1 MTSSPSSPSTSSTRT
16 ALTGHSIIAGES
28 VPGTGGS
35 TRGYN
40 PATDEPLEP
49 AYSLIENEQLARAT
63 EAAEEAFASFSTL
76 DPETHAAFLE
86 RIADNIEAVKDELV
100 ARAMAETGLPE
111 ARLTGETGRTTGQLR
126 LFARVVRQ
134 GDHRG
139 VRVDPAQ
146 PERTPMP
153 RADIRQRRIP
163 LGPVAVFGASNFPLA
178 FSTAGG
184 DTASALAAG
193 CPVVFKA
200 HNAHPGTGEIVGRA
214 IADAAAELGLHPGV
228 FSLVYGPGASVGQAL
243 AADPR
248 ISAIGFTGSRG
259 AGTSLMA
266 TAAARPEPIP
276 VYAEMSSI
284 NPVYFFAGAL
294 AGDPDSVDA
303 LAASFVGSL
312 TGSSG
317 QLCTAPGLVFVP
329 AGESGDR
336 FAAAVSRHLAEKAG
350 QTMLTAG
357 IAQSWTAGVERLSS
371 QEGVSAVGQG
381 TDGTTRNAPAP
392 VVYGTDAQTFGAN
405 EVLHEEIFG
414 AASLFIRYGS
424 LDELIAATRR
434 MEGQLTATLHL
445 TESDHAAAA
454 PLIPELERKVGRI
467 LANAWPTGV
476 EVGHAMVHGGPFPA
490 TSDSRTTSVGTVAI
504 ERFLR
509 PVAYQDLPEALLPA
523 PVRQSNPWHLNRRI
537 DGETVLA
544 ERAGE

>member
-1 MTSSPSSPSTSSTRT
+1 MTSTPTTRSTGT

-28 VPGTGGS
+28 VPGTGG
-35 TRGYN
+35 TTHGYN
-40 PATDEPLEP
+40 PATNEPLEP
-49 AYSLIENEQLARAT
+49 AYSLIENEQLVRAT
-63 EAAEEAFASFSTL
+63 GAAEEAFASFSTL
-76 DPETHAAFLE
+76 DPETHAGFLE

-100 ARAMAETGLPE
+100 ARAMTETGLPE

-228 FSLVYGPGASVGQAL
+228 FSLVYGPGASIGQAL

-248 ISAIGFTGSRG
+248 IRAIGFTGSRG

-284 NPVYFFAGAL
+284 NPVYFFDGAL
-294 AGDPDSVDA
+294 AGDQDSVDA

-329 AGESGDR
+329 AGASGDR

-381 TDGTTRNAPAP
+381 TDGTTQNAPAP

-424 LDELIAATRR
+424 LDELIASTRR

-445 TESDHAAAA
+445 TEADHAAAA

-523 PVRQSNPWHLNRRI
+523 PVRQSNPWHLNRRV
-537 DGETVLA
+537 DGDLVLA

>member
-1 MTSSPSSPSTSSTRT
+1 MTTTPSTDTT
-16 ALTGHSIIAGES
+16 LTGHSIVAGS
-28 VPGTGGS
+28 SLPGTGG
-35 TRGYN
+35 TTHGYN
-40 PATDEPLEP
+40 PATNEPLEP
-49 AYSLIENEQLARAT
+49 AYTLIDNDQLTRAT
-63 EAAEEAFASFSTL
+63 AAAEEAFASFSTL
-76 DPETHAAFLE
+76 DPETHAAFLD
-86 RIADNIEAVKDELV
+86 RVADNIEASREELV

-134 GDHRG
+134 GDHHG

-146 PERTPMP
+146 PDRAPAP
-153 RADIRQRRIP
+153 RADIRQRKVP

-214 IADAAAELGLHPGV
+214 IADAVEELGLHPGV
-228 FSLVYGPGASVGQAL
+228 FSLIYGPGASVGQAL
-243 AADPR
+243 VADPR
-248 ISAIGFTGSRG
+248 IKAVGFTGSRG
-259 AGTSLMA
+259 AGTALMA

-284 NPVYFFAGAL
+284 NPVYFFEGAL
-294 AGDPDSVDA
+294 SGNDEAVEA

-329 AGESGDR
+329 AGTAGDR
-336 FAAAVSRHLAEKAG
+336 FAAAVSRSLAEQAG

-357 IAQSWTAGVERLSS
+357 IATSWTDGVARLSA
-371 QEGVSAVGQG
+371 QDGVQAVGQG
-381 TDGTTRNAPAP
+381 QAGPTENSPAP
-392 VVYGTDAQTFGAN
+392 VVYGTDVDTFQAN
-405 EVLHEEIFG
+405 EILHEEIFG

-445 TESDHAAAA
+445 TDADHAGAA

-490 TSDSRTTSVGTVAI
+490 TSDSRTTSVGTLAI

-523 PVRQSNPWHLNRRI
+523 PVRQSNPWHLNRRV
-537 DGETVLA
+537 DGEFTVA
-544 ERAGE
+544 EQTGAPQR